1 MICPEELTSEH
12 WRAANVR
19 LLAKTL
25 AELAYEQLLNPHPD
39 GAAGGDA
46 YTVAVATTQSGDRTG
61 YRFRARRGSFDCW
74 HVDPG
79 SVRRIAPDGGEHPP
93 ADNAAVDFFVDA
105 HERLGLSGDTL
116 GHLVPEL
123 SATLAADA
131 RLLAA
136 AEAGPTAAQ
145 VADLGYAELEGH
157 QSGHPWIVPNK
168 GRRGFSAS
176 DAAGYAPEARR
187 PLRLPWMA
195 VHRRLAEYRGVPGLD
210 ADRLYAAELD
220 AGTRTRF
227 VDVLRGRGVDPAAY
241 LLLPVHP
248 WQWDEVVVPTF
259 AADVAARRIVPL
271 GEGPD
276 RYLPQQSIRTF
287 TNVDAPERHHVKLPL
302 SVLNTL
308 VWRGLPTERT
318 LAAPAVTAWMLGLR
332 DKDPFLRDETR
343 VVLLGEVASVT
354 VRHPVLESL
363 PGVPYQYREM
373 LGAIWREPV
382 TAKVDPAE
390 RPRTLASLLHVD
402 RDGRALVAELVHRSG
417 LAPAEW
423 LRRLFGAV
431 LPPLLHFLYQY
442 GVVFSPHGENAIVV
456 FDGHDVPARL
466 AVKDFVDD
474 VNVSAVPLP
483 ELDAMPVEV
492 SDVLLREQPESL
504 CQFIQSGLFVGHFR
518 YLADLMQQHL
528 GVPEAHFWALVRR
541 EVDAYQERF
550 PQLHERFATFDLLAP
565 DLERLCLNRN
575 RLLHDGYR
583 DRAERPHAAVHERV
597 PNPLHRAGTGSE
609 RP

>member
-1 MICPEELTSEH
+1 MIHPEELTARH
-12 WRAANVR
+12 WRAANAA

-25 AELAYEQLLNPHPD
+25 AEFSYEHLLHPVAD
-39 GAAGGDA
+39 GDGYVVTVDAG
-46 YTVAVATTQSGDRTG
+46 VG
-61 YRFRARRGSFDCW
+61 YRFRARRGSFDGW
-74 HVDPG
+74 HVDNA
-79 SVRRIAPDGGEHPP
+79 SVRRVAPDGTEHAPG
-93 ADNAAVDFFVDA
+93 DNAALDFFVDA
-105 HERLGLSGDTL
+105 HRTLGMSGDTL

-131 RLLAA
+131 RLLGAADALSA
-136 AEAGPTAAQ
+136 AEL
-145 VADLGYAELEGH
+145 ADLGYAELEGH
-157 QSGHPWIVPNK
+157 QTGHPWIVPNK
-168 GRRGFSAS
+168 GRRGFSAA
-176 DAAGYAPEARR
+176 DAARYAPEARR
-187 PLRLPWMA
+187 PVRLPWMA
-195 VHRRLAEYRGVPGLD
+195 VHRDLAGYRGVPGLD
-210 ADRLYAAELD
+210 AERLYTGELD
-220 AGTRTRF
+220 EATRARF
-227 VDVLRGRGVDPAAY
+227 DHALRARSLDPGDY
-241 LLLPVHP
+241 RLLPVHP

-259 AADVAARRIVPL
+259 AAEVAAQRIVPL

-287 TNVDAPERHHVKLPL
+287 TNIDAPERHHVKLPL
-302 SVLNTL
+302 SILNTL
-308 VWRGLPTERT
+308 VWRGLPTERA

-332 DKDPFLRDETR
+332 DKDAFLRDETR

-363 PGVPYQYREM
+363 PGVPYQYLEL

-382 TAKVDPAE
+382 TGKVDAGE

-402 RDGRALVAELVHRSG
+402 PQGRALVTELVHRSG
-417 LAPAEW
+417 LPARQW
-423 LRRLFGAV
+423 LQRLFGAV

-456 FDGHDVPARL
+456 YDGNDVPVRL

-474 VNVSAVPLP
+474 VNVSAEPLP
-483 ELDAMPVEV
+483 ELDTMPVEV
-492 SDVLLREQPESL
+492 SQVLLREPPQFL

-518 YLADLMQQHL
+518 YLADLVEQHL
-528 GVPEAHFWALVRR
+528 GVPESEFWALVRR
-541 EVDAYQERF
+541 EVDAYQQRF
-550 PQLHERFATFDLLAP
+550 PELADRFAMFDLLAP

-597 PNPLHRAGTGSE
+597 PNPLYT
-609 RP
+609 P